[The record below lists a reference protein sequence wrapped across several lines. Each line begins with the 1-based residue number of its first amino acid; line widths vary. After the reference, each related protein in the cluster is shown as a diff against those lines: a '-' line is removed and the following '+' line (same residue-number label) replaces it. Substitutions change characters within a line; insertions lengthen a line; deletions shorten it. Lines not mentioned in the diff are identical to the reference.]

1 MKKLLVIFALLF
13 TMGACSALPEGIM
26 QSDSEGTALP
36 TQGLPTETPMPTA
49 TIGYQATAHTAL
61 TAERASALTAES
73 ANLAVAKYTADA
85 MAMELDRARITEAAG
100 VLSALGTSQAI
111 NATGTAAPMVA
122 TQKAEAIAYD
132 ISKQTEVAHV
142 PTQIYAEEQA
152 RLFVQNGERDA
163 NINFGIRIAAICMG
177 IAFAIYLL
185 AAAFATAIKASRP
198 AQVAEVRDLNA
209 EEQKNQKSNFRK
221 VPTKDVQH
229 YESKLLK
236 TNIPCSPDQ
245 LLFLA
250 DWIVKKKMTLGLK
263 SLEGTPVHKRM
274 VGEDNL
280 RDWLVWNEF
289 AYELKSKQNGEIY
302 MLEKGVNFFEDT
314 LAVGSAPSFEGVQF
328 TCRDKITEEQK

>member
-1 MKKLLVIFALLF
+1 MKKLLVILALLF
-13 TMGACSALPEGIM
+13 AMGACSALPEGLM

-36 TQGLPTETPMPTA
+36 TQDLPTETPIPTA
-49 TIGYQATAHTAL
+49 TIGHQATAHTAL

-185 AAAFATAIKASRP
+185 AAAFATAIKASNP
-198 AQVAEVRDLNA
+198 APVEQVRNLNDEEKQFQPIPMVADPKNPNTTHRAEINCTK
-209 EEQKNQKSNFRK
+209 EQLQ
-221 VPTKDVQH
+221 
-229 YESKLLK
+229 E
-236 TNIPCSPDQ
+236 
-245 LLFLA
+245 LA
-250 DWIVKKKMTLGLK
+250 DGILNKRMTLAFNQWT
-263 SLEGTPVHKRM
+263 GTPVYKNLKDIREFMQYHKPPM
-274 VGEDNL
+274 AKVLAGKNGELTIEAIGEDFL
-280 RDWLVWNEF
+280 LEC
-289 AYELKSKQNGEIY
+289 LNGEPPKPY
-302 MLEKGVNFFEDT
+302 VCL
-314 LAVGSAPSFEGVQF
+314 LPSP
-328 TCRDKITEEQK
+328 TR